1 MKPTLGLSL
10 SLILLVWAGSASAQL
25 TTTKYGLS
33 HPNDFDFRKSFPLSF
48 TVPNRAFAGQL
59 EGSYQYAT
67 GRFDSIAVPPD
78 CGAGSTALTQVD
90 RDYTPILGQILLT
103 EDHSCI
109 PTSTGPGCTA
119 GDPGRIGAMCHLPL
133 GTASATDD
141 GGTDQLDLQ
150 VRYECGAGGTCAI
163 AAGTSCTV
171 QIPKTTPTTPIDQRS
186 DLVAYVILKNQF
198 GLQFETSSPFSLGGT
213 SSADPADGCLA
224 RNVQPETTTGQRYL
238 LPASRGGNGTMTFI
252 RWNED
257 PTADPATDKT
267 TSLYRH
273 GDAGKSCC
281 NSVTNTICA
290 NNFNFPEYDLTGL
303 LGEINCQSAADG
315 FNLLVQTPDWVFDG
329 GPATN
334 FHTDPDFVMPGQR
347 TGVCRV
353 NRHRS
358 CTTLSPV
365 PAGYGPQTD
374 CTTLDINPDP
384 GVFEPDS
391 CDFREDGFRATRP
404 RNLANGYPSTAE
416 CGLSLLVLRG
426 TAGGNCVLM
435 DRYVQDGD
443 PGLSCDVVN
452 IGARTRWDGNCDG
465 SPDGPDLCPLLNEY
479 DPVADADDDCGDPLD
494 PNYPLPACR
503 GDECECGDQ
512 NLDGLVDVT
521 DIPAINN
528 AIFGAVYA
536 QPVCDTN
543 LDYLCTVSDIVG
555 VSNEIFR
562 PGSAI
567 CPHITTANCGNGELD
582 PGEDCDDG
590 NRLSGDGCSAICRDE
605 TP

>member
-1 MKPTLGLSL
+1 MKRVLGLSL
-10 SLILLVWAGSASAQL
+10 VWLLWAGSASAQL

-33 HPNDFDFRKSFPLSF
+33 HPDDFAFRKTFPLTF
-48 TVPNRAFAGQL
+48 TEPNRAFAGQL
-59 EGSYQYAT
+59 KGSYQYAT
-67 GRFDSIAVPPD
+67 GRFDSIAVAPD
-78 CGAGSTALTQVD
+78 CGAGSTTLTQVD
-90 RDYTPILGQILLT
+90 RDYTPILGQVRLS
-103 EDHSCI
+103 EDHSCV
-109 PTSTGPGCTA
+109 PVSTGPGCTA
-119 GDPGRIGAMCHLPL
+119 GDPARIGAMCHLPL
-133 GTASATDD
+133 GTNTATDD
-141 GGTDQLDLQ
+141 GGADQLDLQ

-163 AAGTSCTV
+163 APGVSCTV
-171 QIPKTTPTTPIDQRS
+171 QIPKTTPTTPVPDRS
-186 DLVAYVILKNQF
+186 DAVAYVILKNQF
-198 GLQFETSSPFSLGGT
+198 GLQFETSSAFSLGGT
-213 SSADPADGCLA
+213 SSSTAVPACLA

-238 LPASRGGNGTMTFI
+238 LPASRGGNGTKTFI

-257 PTADPATDKT
+257 PSADLATDKT

-273 GDAGKSCC
+273 GDAGRACC
-281 NSVTNTICA
+281 NSATNTICA
-290 NNFNFPEYDLTGL
+290 ANFGFPEYDLTGL
-303 LGEINCQSAADG
+303 LGTITCQSAADG
-315 FNLLVQTPDWVFDG
+315 VNLLVQTPDWMFDG
-329 GPATN
+329 GPGTN
-334 FHTDPDFVMPGQR
+334 FRTDPEFIMPGQK

-374 CTTLDINPDP
+374 CTTLDADP
-384 GVFEPDS
+384 NTSGLQPDS
-391 CDFREDGFRATRP
+391 CDFREEGFRSTRP

-416 CGLSLLVLRG
+416 CALSLLVLRG

-435 DRYVQDGD
+435 ETYAQDGD

-465 SPDGPDLCPLLNEY
+465 APDSPDLCPLLNEY
-479 DPVADADDDCGDPLD
+479 DPFKDTDGDCADPDL
-494 PNYPLPACR
+494 CR

-512 NLDGLVDVT
+512 NLDGRVDVT
-521 DIPAINN
+521 DIPAINS
-528 AIFGAVYA
+528 AIFGSVYA

-543 LDYLCTVSDIVG
+543 LDYLCTVQDIVG
-555 VSNEIFR
+555 ANIENFR
-562 PGSAI
+562 PGSSV

-582 PGEDCDDG
+582 SGEECDDG